1 MMVYYDTV
9 RFLRYLS
16 AFFERTLSF
25 QRRNSSPLAD
35 SLPLFAV
42 AVPVFCEFDWLLALV
57 AAAAGGWIDSPLDP
71 AAATNKGWGGA
82 SNVCRDRG
90 ADLARPLESGCSLTA
105 LLSRLV
111 LRRSLPSA
119 CWEDGPV

>member
-35 SLPLFAV
+35 SLPLFA
-42 AVPVFCEFDWLLALV
+42 AAAPVFCDWLLALI
-57 AAAAGGWIDSPLDP
+57 AAAAIGWMDSPLDP
-71 AAATNKGWGGA
+71 AAANNKGWGGA
-82 SNVCRDRG
+82 SNVRRDRG